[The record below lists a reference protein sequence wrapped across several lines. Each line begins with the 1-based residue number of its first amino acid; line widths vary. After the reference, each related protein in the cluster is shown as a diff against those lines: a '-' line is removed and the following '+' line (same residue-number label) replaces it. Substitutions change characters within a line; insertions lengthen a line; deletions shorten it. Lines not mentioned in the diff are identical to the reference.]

1 MLLIDPTGRG
11 LPVHSCY
18 PPVLEEGILAE
29 RERPGADRRSIPN
42 PGHRLQYWASWAV
55 GKGYEGCGR

>member
-18 PPVLEEGILAE
+18 PPVL
-29 RERPGADRRSIPN
+29 R
-42 PGHRLQYWASWAV
+42 
-55 GKGYEGCGR
+55 KGYLQRGRGQVLTGDPSLTPGTDYSTGLLGQ